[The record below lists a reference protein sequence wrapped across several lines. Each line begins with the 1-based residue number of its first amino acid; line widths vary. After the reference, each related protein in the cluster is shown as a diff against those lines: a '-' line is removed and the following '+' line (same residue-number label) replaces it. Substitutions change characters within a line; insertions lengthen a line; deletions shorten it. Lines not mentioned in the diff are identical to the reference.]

1 VSAGLSAASAS
12 SYNEPTVGG
21 ESNPTMDRL
30 EDQIAWYDRK
40 SASHQSWYKALK
52 IVTMTSGVLVPVF
65 STAAWGPPQVAAALG
80 VVIVLAEGLQQINQ
94 HQANWIAYRS
104 TCESLKHEKFL
115 YLGRAGPYASS
126 DKPHLLLAERIE
138 GLVSQEHAKWVS
150 AQEQGSKKISGG
162 PSK

>member
-1 VSAGLSAASAS
+1 
-12 SYNEPTVGG
+12 VGD
-21 ESNPTMDRL
+21 ETNPTMERL

-40 SASHQSWYKALK
+40 SAVHQRWYKALK

-80 VVIVLAEGLQQINQ
+80 VVIVLSEGLQQLNQ
-94 HQANWIAYRS
+94 YQANWIAYRS

-115 YLGRAGPYASS
+115 YLGQAGPYASS
-126 DKPHLLLAERIE
+126 DKPRLLLAERIE

-150 AQEQGSKKISGG
+150 AQEQSSKKIPGV
-162 PSK
+162 PPK